1 MTVIID
7 NTLPDGNLDISELT
21 EATLDGNGV
30 LDVLLQTMRLHLDR
44 EFKDNRITG
53 TAYAT
58 VYAQSIAVF
67 LQQAIAYSLSKAK
80 LSLELQHLKEQVDLV
95 KLQQD
100 QTIAQTNK
108 ITTDTVVAIKQG
120 HLIDAQTC
128 QVKAETNRIN
138 AEVAL
143 RLPEEVELIKRNQIH
158 VTAQTD
164 LVTSQD
170 DLLEYDLLN
179 KQPIEV
185 QILQEQRDQLDA
197 QTERTQYEV
206 STALPAEV
214 ANKTKQTDLLTYEL
228 TSIKPQELAIKVA
241 QAELTQYELTQLKPK
256 ELELATKNIA
266 LAEKQIEAQEAQSLL
281 YTQKTVTEKAQTD
294 NTVVG
299 ANSVVD
305 RQNKMMGA
313 QTDGFK
319 RDAEQKST
327 KLLIDTWSLR
337 KNTDPDATPVN
348 NVNKLVDDTIGAAI
362 QKMMAGIDI
371 VV

>member
-7 NTLPDGNLDISELT
+7 NTLPDGNLNISELT

-108 ITTDTVVAIKQG
+108 IAADTVVAIKQG
-120 HLIDAQTC
+120 HLTDAQTC

-143 RLPEEVELIKRNQIH
+143 RLPEEVALLDKQVDLAEKELLIKDK
-158 VTAQTD
+158 T
-164 LVTSQD
+164 L
-170 DLLEYDLLN
+170 DLL
-179 KQPIEV
+179 I
-185 QILQEQRDQLDA
+185 A
-197 QTERTQYEV
+197 QTEG
-206 STALPAEV
+206 
-214 ANKTKQTDLLTYEL
+214 
-228 TSIKPQELAIKVA
+228 
-241 QAELTQYELTQLKPK
+241 
-256 ELELATKNIA
+256 
-266 LAEKQIEAQEAQSLL
+266 QEAQNAL
-281 YTQKTVTEKAQTD
+281 YTQKAVTERAQID

-299 ANSVVD
+299 LDSVVD

-371 VV
+371 VI

>member
-1 MTVIID
+1 MTILIE
-7 NTLPDGNLDISELT
+7 NAIPDAQLSITELT
-21 EATLDGNGV
+21 EATLDGSGV

-44 EFKDNRITG
+44 EFKSNRITG

-58 VYAQSIAVF
+58 VYAQSMAVF
-67 LQQAIAYSLSKAK
+67 LQQAIQYTLSKSRMA
-80 LSLELQHLKEQVDLV
+80 LELQQLEEQVALI

-120 HLIDAQTC
+120 HLVDAQTC

-143 RLPEEVELIKRNQIH
+143 RLPEEVELIKRNQLHI
-158 VTAQTD
+158 TAQTD

-170 DLLEYDLLN
+170 DLAEKELLIKDKTLDLL
-179 KQPIEV
+179 I
-185 QILQEQRDQLDA
+185 A
-197 QTERTQYEV
+197 QTAGQ
-206 STALPAEV
+206 
-214 ANKTKQTDLLTYEL
+214 Q
-228 TSIKPQELAIKVA
+228 A
-241 QAELTQYELTQLKPK
+241 QNA
-256 ELELATKNIA
+256 
-266 LAEKQIEAQEAQSLL
+266 L
-281 YTQKTVTEKAQTD
+281 YTQKTVTERAQID

-299 ANSVVD
+299 LDSVVD

>member
-1 MTVIID
+1 MT
-7 NTLPDGNLDISELT
+7 TLIENAIPDAQLSITELT
-21 EATLDGNGV
+21 EATLDGSGV

-44 EFKDNRITG
+44 EFKSNRITG

-58 VYAQSIAVF
+58 TYAESMAVF
-67 LQQAIAYSLSKAK
+67 LQQALQYTLSKSRMA
-80 LSLELQHLKEQVDLV
+80 LELQQLEEQVALV

-108 ITTDTVVAIKQG
+108 IATDTVVAIKQG

-143 RLPEEVELIKRNQIH
+143 RLPEEVELIKRNQLHI
-158 VTAQTD
+158 T
-164 LVTSQD
+164 
-170 DLLEYDLLN
+170 
-179 KQPIEV
+179 
-185 QILQEQRDQLDA
+185 A

-214 ANKTKQTDLLTYEL
+214 ANKTKQTALLTYEL

-241 QAELTQYELTQLKPK
+241 QAGLTQYELTQLKPK

>member
-95 KLQQD
+95 KLQQE
-100 QTIAQTNK
+100 QTTAQTNK
-108 ITTDTVVAIKQG
+108 IATDTVVAIKQG

-128 QVKAETNRIN
+128 QVKAETNKIN

-143 RLPEEVELIKRNQIH
+143 RLPKEVALLDKQVDIAEKELLIKDK
-158 VTAQTD
+158 T
-164 LVTSQD
+164 L
-170 DLLEYDLLN
+170 DLL
-179 KQPIEV
+179 IA
-185 QILQEQRDQLDA
+185 QIAGQAA
-197 QTERTQYEV
+197 QN
-206 STALPAEV
+206 A
-214 ANKTKQTDLLTYEL
+214 
-228 TSIKPQELAIKVA
+228 
-241 QAELTQYELTQLKPK
+241 
-256 ELELATKNIA
+256 
-266 LAEKQIEAQEAQSLL
+266 L
-281 YTQKTVTEKAQTD
+281 YTQKAVTERAQID

-299 ANSVVD
+299 LDSVVD

>member
-100 QTIAQTNK
+100 QTKAQTNK

-143 RLPEEVELIKRNQIH
+143 RLPEEVELIKRNQLHI
-158 VTAQTD
+158 TAQTAR
-164 LVTSQD
+164 
-170 DLLEYDLLN
+170 
-179 KQPIEV
+179 I
-185 QILQEQRDQLDA
+185 
-197 QTERTQYEV
+197 QYET
-206 STALPAEV
+206 SSMLPAQV
-214 ANKTKQTDLLTYEL
+214 ANQNKQTDLLTYEL
-228 TSIKPQELAIKVA
+228 TSIKPQELAIIVA

>member
-100 QTIAQTNK
+100 QTRAQTDK

-120 HLIDAQTC
+120 HLVDAQTC
-128 QVKAETNRIN
+128 QVKAETNKIN

-143 RLPEEVELIKRNQIH
+143 RLPK
-158 VTAQTD
+158 
-164 LVTSQD
+164 
-170 DLLEYDLLN
+170 
-179 KQPIEV
+179 
-185 QILQEQRDQLDA
+185 
-197 QTERTQYEV
+197 
-206 STALPAEV
+206 EV
-214 ANKTKQTDLLTYEL
+214 ALL
-228 TSIKPQELAIKVA
+228 
-241 QAELTQYELTQLKPK
+241 
-256 ELELATKNIA
+256 
-266 LAEKQIEAQEAQSLL
+266 EKQIDLANSQIAGQEAQNAL
-281 YTQKTVTEKAQTD
+281 YTQKTVTERAQTD

-299 ANSVVD
+299 LDSVVD